1 MKFKKPNFWKDINVV
16 SLFLLP
22 LSFITFLFNYLKSIL
37 ITKYRYNIPI
47 ICVGNIFIGGT
58 GKTPLSILI
67 YNLLEKKKFKP
78 AIVRK
83 YYSTHL
89 DEISFTKNKV
99 KQFFYDKKRKSS
111 IFKAQQKK
119 NNVIIMDDGLQD
131 ASIQKDLNIVCFNSM
146 DLVGNGLLLPAG
158 PLRDQLNKLST
169 CQIVVINGIRN
180 INFEK
185 RLKLINN
192 NIKIYHSRYEI
203 KNAKRYQEKKILAFA
218 GIGNPENFFA
228 LLKRHG
234 LRVKE
239 KISFPDHYQYT
250 KNEIKDIVLRAKE
263 KKLKIIT
270 TEKDYFRIKNLG
282 FKKIEYIAVD
292 LKMKNYES
300 FQKEVLKVL

>member
-1 MKFKKPNFWKDINVV
+1 MKFKKPNFWKDINPI

-22 LSFITFLFNYLKSIL
+22 FSLITFLFNYLKSIL
-37 ITKYRYNIPI
+37 ITKNRYEIPI

-58 GKTPLSILI
+58 GKTPLSIFI

-83 YYSTHL
+83 YYSSHL

-99 KQFFYDKKRKSS
+99 KQFFCDKKRISS
-111 IFKAQQKK
+111 ILSAQQKN

-131 ASIQKDLNIVCFNSM
+131 LSIQKDLNIVCFNSM

-158 PLRDQLNKLST
+158 PLRDQLNKLRI

-185 RLKLINN
+185 KLRLINN
-192 NIKIYHSRYEI
+192 DIKIYQSKYEI
-203 KNAKRYQEKKILAFA
+203 KNAKKYKGEKILAFA

-228 LLKRHG
+228 LLKSHG
-234 LRVKE
+234 FKVND

-250 KNEIKDIVLRAKE
+250 KSEIKDIIIRANE

-270 TEKDYFRIKNLG
+270 TEKDYFRIKHLG
-282 FKKIEYIAVD
+282 FKKIERIVVG
-292 LKMKNYES
+292 LKIVNYQS
-300 FQKEVLKVL
+300 FEKEVLKVL